1 MFSNQP
7 SISMK
12 KTMITRAPTRR
23 SAANNNVSV
32 DEQIAQRGCGHGD
45 DLADWFQVE
54 IEINRQHRKQARR
67 KASRSSGESK
77 TRGAKTRWRARD
89 AVQRLDHLRAALKEH
104 DFGNKMRQELL
115 AFFNV

>member
-54 IEINRQHRKQARR
+54 IEINRQHRKQLDE
-67 KASRSSGESK
+67 KH
-77 TRGAKTRWRARD
+77 RARP
-89 AVQRLDHLRAALKEH
+89 ANPKRAGPKRAGALVT
-104 DFGNKMRQELL
+104 Q
-115 AFFNV
+115 FNDSIICAPR